1 MNKKLH
7 VDYGAIHA
15 SYWMLYGVTS
25 SFASAFLLHAG
36 YTNGEIGIILAVGN
50 VLAVFLQ
57 PLIADF
63 ADRTRKISLLGVL
76 QLCTILLM
84 LLEAA
89 LFVFGHKSAA
99 LWVVFAMIIAWMTVM
114 HPLINSL
121 SFKLQEAGIHI
132 NFGVCRSM
140 GSLFFSIICGILGTL
155 VERHGVGILP
165 VAGEMTLAA
174 LLLALF
180 LVGRHFGMAGQGTAK
195 TTVRAAEPAE
205 TIETIEN
212 ITLIDFIRDN
222 KVFTLMQLGIAAIY
236 FQNSV
241 LNNFMLQIVESVGGT
256 SEDMG
261 RVLAVMAFLEI
272 PALFFFD
279 RIRRWFCCQT
289 LLKVAAI
296 GFTVKIL
303 LIFVAKDITLIYAA
317 HLLQPFS
324 FALFLPAMVAFTD
337 EIMRRGEAVK
347 GQACYTMMITL
358 SSIIASIA
366 GGVLLDTAGA
376 KMMLLVSTILTGV
389 GAAMVVLLVGRI
401 RQKNDKTQQTAA

>member
-1 MNKKLH
+1 MR
-7 VDYGAIHA
+7 YGQITLEKEQSARLLGWGIRFFLTAALTA
-15 SYWMLYGVTS
+15 SRTPGGYAP
-25 SFASAFLLHAG
+25 FALGCIAAAGPGADGGAALLG
-36 YTNGEIGIILAVGN
+36 GLVGAVLF
-50 VLAVFLQ
+50 V
-57 PLIADF
+57 DF
-63 ADRTRKISLLGVL
+63 ADALPFLAAGILILTAATAFQGTRFLSGRRVMALTAAVLFLVVSGIYVL
-76 QLCTILLM
+76 Q
-84 LLEAA
+84 
-89 LFVFGHKSAA
+89 
-99 LWVVFAMIIAWMTVM
+99 
-114 HPLINSL
+114 SL
-121 SFKLQEAGIHI
+121 SPWDRLTPCLAAAGLTGAAAWFFIPLFQPREAHPDAE
-132 NFGVCRSM
+132 
-140 GSLFFSIICGILGTL
+140 GILFLT
-155 VERHGVGILP
+155 
-165 VAGEMTLAA
+165 AA

-180 LVGRHFGMAGQGTAK
+180 LVVRHFGMAGQGTAK
-195 TTVRAAEPAE
+195 TTVRAAEPA
-205 TIETIEN
+205 ETIEN

-347 GQACYTMMITL
+347 GQACYTMMITA

-376 KMMLLVSTILTGV
+376 KMMLLVATILTGV

-401 RQKNDKTQQTAA
+401 RQKNDKPQQTVA

>member
-25 SFASAFLLHAG
+25 SFATAFLLHAG

-99 LWVVFAMIIAWMTVM
+99 LWVVFAMIIAWMTVL

-140 GSLFFSIICGILGTL
+140 GSLFFPIICGILGTL

-180 LVGRHFGMAGQGTAK
+180 LVGRHFGMAGQGKRSKDNCACCG
-195 TTVRAAEPAE
+195 AC
-205 TIETIEN
+205 
-212 ITLIDFIRDN
+212 RD
-222 KVFTLMQLGIAAIY
+222 Y
-236 FQNSV
+236 
-241 LNNFMLQIVESVGGT
+241 
-256 SEDMG
+256 
-261 RVLAVMAFLEI
+261 RVYRE
-272 PALFFFD
+272 
-279 RIRRWFCCQT
+279 
-289 LLKVAAI
+289 
-296 GFTVKIL
+296 
-303 LIFVAKDITLIYAA
+303 
-317 HLLQPFS
+317 HH
-324 FALFLPAMVAFTD
+324 TD
-337 EIMRRGEAVK
+337 
-347 GQACYTMMITL
+347 
-358 SSIIASIA
+358 
-366 GGVLLDTAGA
+366 
-376 KMMLLVSTILTGV
+376 
-389 GAAMVVLLVGRI
+389 
-401 RQKNDKTQQTAA
+401 

>member
-1 MNKKLH
+1 
-7 VDYGAIHA
+7 
-15 SYWMLYGVTS
+15 
-25 SFASAFLLHAG
+25 
-36 YTNGEIGIILAVGN
+36 
-50 VLAVFLQ
+50 
-57 PLIADF
+57 
-63 ADRTRKISLLGVL
+63 
-76 QLCTILLM
+76 
-84 LLEAA
+84 
-89 LFVFGHKSAA
+89 
-99 LWVVFAMIIAWMTVM
+99 
-114 HPLINSL
+114 
-121 SFKLQEAGIHI
+121 
-132 NFGVCRSM
+132 M
-140 GSLFFSIICGILGTL
+140 GSLFFSILCGILGTL

-205 TIETIEN
+205 TIEN

-261 RVLAVMAFLEI
+261 RVFAVMAFLEI

-347 GQACYTMMITL
+347 GQACYTMMITV

-376 KMMLLVSTILTGV
+376 KMMLLVATILTGV
-389 GAAMVVLLVGRI
+389 GAATVVLLVGRI
-401 RQKNDKTQQTAA
+401 RQKTEKPQQTAA

>member
-99 LWVVFAMIIAWMTVM
+99 LWVVFAMIIAWMTVL

-165 VAGEMTLAA
+165 AAGEMTLAA

-180 LVGRHFGMAGQGTAK
+180 LAGRHFGMAGQGTAK
-195 TTVRAAEPAE
+195 TTVRAAEPA
-205 TIETIEN
+205 ETIEN

-261 RVLAVMAFLEI
+261 RVFAVMAFLEI

-279 RIRRWFCCQT
+279 RIHRWFCCQT

-296 GFTVKIL
+296 GFTVKSL

-347 GQACYTMMITL
+347 GQACYTMMSTV

-376 KMMLLVSTILTGV
+376 KMMLLVATILTGV
-389 GAAMVVLLVGRI
+389 GAATVVLLVGKI
-401 RQKNDKTQQTAA
+401 RQKNDKPQQTAA